1 MSEELDDLSVLD
13 EMDIP
18 EVVRDESLTPK
29 LPRQGRTSVPWLVI
43 GGLGFLVVTI
53 GAIAGWQFLVLRATT
68 TVATENTKSTT
79 GNTTETTTTDANNPG
94 NNTDPATDATG
105 EPVDQ
110 ILGHFA
116 FEEAPASELVSVSAD
131 GRLKLRAITAEKYQQ
146 MVDAARRDG
155 VNLVL
160 ISGFRSIEE
169 QQYLFFQV
177 KEQRGQ
183 DTTKRAEVSAPPRH
197 SEHHTGY
204 AIDVGDGNSPGTN
217 LSQSFEKTAAFRWL
231 QNNAARFSF
240 ELSFPRDNPQGIA
253 YEPWHW
259 RFVGDQDSLETF
271 YQSRNLTD
279 VEPSPG
285 TSNTP

>member
-1 MSEELDDLSVLD
+1 
-13 EMDIP
+13 
-18 EVVRDESLTPK
+18 
-29 LPRQGRTSVPWLVI
+29 
-43 GGLGFLVVTI
+43 
-53 GAIAGWQFLVLRATT
+53 
-68 TVATENTKSTT
+68 
-79 GNTTETTTTDANNPG
+79 
-94 NNTDPATDATG
+94 
-105 EPVDQ
+105 
-110 ILGHFA
+110 
-116 FEEAPASELVSVSAD
+116 VSVSAD